1 MPNNFSLLNGKLF
14 YNFKNKN
21 KENNNIFIKKNKE
34 KNKEKKYT
42 NNDVNDFMKFQWSW
56 TL

>member
-21 KENNNIFIKKNKE
+21 KENNNKENNKE
-34 KNKEKKYT
+34 KNKEKKFT

>member
-1 MPNNFSLLNGKLF
+1 MFHKNFSLFNGKLF

-21 KENNNIFIKKNKE
+21 KENNNKENNKE
-34 KNKEKKYT
+34 KNKEKKFT